1 MRHNLL
7 LLGCLS
13 AALVPISA
21 GWAAPADAPVPGLA
35 APADAP
41 ASSAASLP
49 SSTAGPPSS
58 ALSAPPPDTEAGPVK
73 RVPVA
78 RQAPKLFRPA
88 AQRVTALGH
97 PDARR
102 AKAAPQSIAYSV
114 ETPVRPVALRAKA
127 PLVPITQKVSVPVH
141 PVVRQASLPAR
152 PAAKPL
158 TVPVHPAAAVPRP
171 KAAAPAAVR
180 TLPDYG
186 GRDGIAGTTYAA
198 PASSAPNPLAQAWR
212 AFEALVIVLAL
223 IVGGLY
229 ALRRFGL
236 IKPDGSVSGPAPFLA
251 ALPGLLKTINPAKSP
266 VPASLPA
273 SEASAAWLTMLGSQP
288 LPNAQGAS
296 LHLISLGGKTLLI
309 GATAQSVSLI
319 SELDDDWQAEPAL
332 TLETGQMP
340 SSFDGFLM
348 QADHAPVR
356 QSNETEL
363 LMNATTM
370 RLQAMIARSEG
381 QVNGHRS

>member
-1 MRHNLL
+1 MRHNALII
-7 LLGCLS
+7 GCLC
-13 AALVPISA
+13 AALQPVSA

-49 SSTAGPPSS
+49 SSTAGPPSP

-102 AKAAPQSIAYSV
+102 AKAAPQSVAYSV

-158 TVPVHPAAAVPRP
+158 TVPVHPAAAMPKPKPVVP
-171 KAAAPAAVR
+171 APVR

-198 PASSAPNPLAQAWR
+198 QASPALNPLAQAWR
-212 AFEALVIVLAL
+212 AFEALAIVLAL
-223 IVGGLY
+223 VVGGLY
-229 ALRRFGL
+229 GLKHCGL
-236 IKPDGSVSGPAPFLA
+236 IKPDGSVSGPKPLLT
-251 ALPGLLKTINPAKSP
+251 ALPGFLKAVMPPKDPAAAPSP
-266 VPASLPA
+266 AAASP
-273 SEASAAWLTMLGSQP
+273 AAWITMLGSQQ
-288 LPNAQGAS
+288 LPNAQGVS
-296 LHLISLGGKTLLI
+296 LHLVSLGGKTLLI